1 MSQQFNDS
9 ANKSGLVQACEST
22 LFGDNGFGRI
32 SDDTNLLA
40 DFTRRLNEGLNIVA
54 SAIMQADGRWQW
66 DDNNNTDFPIGTT
79 NLVANQQ
86 DYTFEV
92 THLKIN
98 RVEVKDESG
107 NWTLLTPIDARDVE
121 VALAEFEA
129 TAGVPQYYDKIAN
142 SVFLYPVSS
151 YSQAASLK
159 VYFQRPPSYFTSSDT
174 TKVPGFNSLFHNLVA
189 LIACR
194 EYALDRQ
201 MPVAKSLAERV
212 QIGLQDISDAYTLRN
227 KDEVIGVRAKRIN
240 AR

>member
-1 MSQQFNDS
+1 
-9 ANKSGLVQACEST
+9 
-22 LFGDNGFGRI
+22 
-32 SDDTNLLA
+32 
-40 DFTRRLNEGLNIVA
+40 
-54 SAIMQADGRWQW
+54 
-66 DDNNNTDFPIGTT
+66 
-79 NLVANQQ
+79 
-86 DYTFEV
+86 
-92 THLKIN
+92 
-98 RVEVKDESG
+98 
-107 NWTLLTPIDARDVE
+107 
-121 VALAEFEA
+121 
-129 TAGVPQYYDKIAN
+129 VPQYYDKIAN